1 MHFCTLRLDKTIIK
15 TKEIITMNKFKQIAA
30 LILIFLGWMFVVSG
44 VGWIMMKGWLFVAI
58 FTPIGAVMLYFGKKL
73 NEPFAWAAKV
83 KKIERK
89 RKIADERKTAFES
102 RQSQQSATSKHAD
115 DDLRA
120 KLLEREQEKLRKQEK
135 DT

>member
-1 MHFCTLRLDKTIIK
+1 
-15 TKEIITMNKFKQIAA
+15 MNQMKHIAA
-30 LILIFLGWMFVVSG
+30 FILVFLGWMFIVSG
-44 VGWIMMKGWLFVAI
+44 VGWIMMKGWLFVAV
-58 FTPIGAVMLYFGKKL
+58 FTPIGAVLLYFGNKL

-89 RKIADERKTAFES
+89 RKIAEERKAAFHS
-102 RQSQQSATSKHAD
+102 RQAQQSATCKHAD

>member
-1 MHFCTLRLDKTIIK
+1 
-15 TKEIITMNKFKQIAA
+15 MNKFKQIAA

>member
-1 MHFCTLRLDKTIIK
+1 MS
-15 TKEIITMNKFKQIAA
+15 KFKQVAA
-30 LILIFLGWMFVVSG
+30 FILIFLGWMFIVSA

-58 FTPIGAVMLYFGKKL
+58 FAPIGAVLLFFGNKL

-89 RKIADERKTAFES
+89 RRIADERKAAFES
-102 RQSQQSATSKHAD
+102 RQAQQSDSNKHAD

-120 KLLEREQEKLRKQEK
+120 KLLEREQDKLRKQEK

>member
-1 MHFCTLRLDKTIIK
+1 MS
-15 TKEIITMNKFKQIAA
+15 KFKQIAA
-30 LILIFLGWMFVVSG
+30 FILIFLGWMFVVSG
-44 VGWIMMKGWLFVAI
+44 VGWLMNKGWIFFLI
-58 FTPIGAVMLYFGKKL
+58 FTPIGAALLFFGKKL
-73 NEPFAWAAKV
+73 NEPFARAAKV

-89 RKIADERKTAFES
+89 RRIADERKAAFES
-102 RQSQQSATSKHAD
+102 RQAQQSATSNHAD

>member
-1 MHFCTLRLDKTIIK
+1 
-15 TKEIITMNKFKQIAA
+15 MNKFKQIAA
-30 LILIFLGWMFVVSG
+30 FVLIFLGWMFVVSG

-58 FTPIGAVMLYFGKKL
+58 FTPIGTVLLYFGKKL

-89 RKIADERKTAFES
+89 RRIADERKATFQS
-102 RQSQQSATSKHAD
+102 RQAQQTATSNHGD